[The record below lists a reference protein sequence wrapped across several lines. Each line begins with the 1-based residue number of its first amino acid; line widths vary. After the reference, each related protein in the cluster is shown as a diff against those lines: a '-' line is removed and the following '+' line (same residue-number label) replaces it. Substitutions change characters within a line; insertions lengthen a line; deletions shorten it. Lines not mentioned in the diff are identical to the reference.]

1 MKAKKT
7 MATIPSFEALL
18 LEIHQSLDLGP
29 YSSKVKDKFANLGM
43 RNKNHKDM
51 AANVCGAIFNSL
63 DMDAAACRD
72 AVLGMS
78 EWEGYHKAVE
88 LNTWTSNADQH
99 QVVWH
104 LLGYCYVPALA
115 RRIAFWNL
123 DGAFD
128 KGMPGGAFWFLPH
141 VNITTGTMEL
151 PVPHVVDWLIDLLD
165 CSIGKA
171 GVGTG
176 LPGDDNTD
184 RDSIVRNLHNWKNAS
199 IPRVHSINGY
209 FSDGA
214 KLVFKGVFELAE
226 DLADDAK
233 FEAALAFIQFR
244 NLSADDLRDQIPMTQ
259 PGRLEAIMDES
270 ATDEEKQLFV
280 QALLTRYAKPGM
292 AMIRQRLRVA
302 RMVQDG
308 YIRLLKF
315 LCPGVQATCTDPSQ
329 NKLLQLAGIFGTVYN
344 LTVDAWKNSDTQD
357 EEDILFESRLAPWD
371 KADIFLS
378 ILPSI
383 KNERHL
389 PVADLL
395 TRRFAKL
402 ADGDALEDL
411 VALDMHTATTLIASK
426 CRRLKE
432 EHEENMRL
440 HSLLERVRTAS
451 PWRALQGEA
460 SYAVVSHIANSTT
473 PPAKTRLLAMQRL
486 RELAATPAEM
496 VGAIVLELA
505 ELLNCPHTNRPSDV
519 RQQVEALLA
528 DAETSAG
535 HTTWKAPLLQYRAK
549 HLLAQNAFDDA
560 AKLMRAA
567 LEACNDGNFGTL
579 RGEIARDAF
588 AIEVAN
594 LGLIPANHEKY
605 HRNMLAYGMFQGQVT
620 SLEDTAVW
628 VSEYFWDDLYKPYPG
643 MESVQP
649 LAKKQAEAFIQ
660 EALPV
665 IIEGNWDALKQ
676 WMKHHAKTLKQG
688 TIREV
693 RSNTVLM
700 AWLKMQDEFARQLP
714 ILRAAVSSDLQ
725 GEISKVE
732 KLVAHWRHAI
742 HLLVEAWPK
751 QVNMADF
758 KGQTP
763 LMMVADASDE
773 QLTLA
778 FLNAG
783 ADVNAQD
790 YLGRTALHAAVTAR
804 SKNCVSMLLTHQA
817 DTSRVTY
824 DEANTALHTAARMGY
839 ADIVALVIEHHA
851 HLVAKENS
859 FHQTPLE
866 LAKKIMIDLPGFR
879 NMMAT
884 HHRRSIGSTQDFDQ
898 IIAMLTDTACDDQL
912 GKKKNAS

>member
-1 MKAKKT
+1 
-7 MATIPSFEALL
+7 MATIPSFETLL
-18 LEIHQSLDLGP
+18 LEIHQSLDLVP

-43 RNKNHKDM
+43 RNKNHQEM
-51 AANVCGAIFNSL
+51 AADVCGAILKSL

-72 AVLGMS
+72 AILGMS

-88 LNTWTSNADQH
+88 LNTWTADADQR

-104 LLGYCYVPALA
+104 LLGYCYVPTLA

-141 VNITTGTMEL
+141 VNVITGTMEL

-171 GVGTG
+171 GIGAES
-176 LPGDDNTD
+176 PGDGTTD
-184 RDSIVRNLHNWKNAS
+184 RDSIVRNLHNWKNTS
-199 IPRVHSINGY
+199 IPRVTSINEY
-209 FSDGA
+209 FSDDA

-226 DLADDAK
+226 DLAEQVK
-233 FEAALAFIQFR
+233 FEAALAFVQSR
-244 NLSADDLRDQIPMTQ
+244 NLSADELRDQIPMTQ

-270 ATDEEKQLFV
+270 ASDDEKLVFV
-280 QALLTRYAKPGM
+280 QALLTRYARPSM

-329 NKLLQLAGIFGTVYN
+329 NKLLQLAGIFGTIYN
-344 LTVDAWKNSDTQD
+344 LTIDAWKNSDTQD
-357 EEDILFESRLAPWD
+357 EEDILFESRLPPWD

-383 KNERHL
+383 KNEGHL

-402 ADGDALEDL
+402 AEGDALEDL
-411 VALDMHTATTLIASK
+411 VALDMDTATTLIASK
-426 CRRLKE
+426 CRRIKE
-432 EHEENMRL
+432 EYEENIRL
-440 HSLLERVRTAS
+440 QRLLERVRTAS
-451 PWRALQGEA
+451 PWRTLQGEA
-460 SYAVVSHIANSTT
+460 SYAVVSHVAKSTSL
-473 PPAKTRLLAMQRL
+473 PLKTRLLAIQRL

-496 VGAIVLELA
+496 VGASVLELG
-505 ELLNCPHTNRPSDV
+505 ELLNYCHSSKSNDM
-519 RQQVEALLA
+519 QQRVEALLA
-528 DAETSAG
+528 GAEASAG
-535 HTTWKAPLLQYRAK
+535 YATWKAPLLQYRAK

-567 LEACNDGNFGTL
+567 LDACDDGNFGTL

-594 LGLIPANHEKY
+594 LGLIPNNHEKY
-605 HRNMLAYGMFQGQVT
+605 HRNMLAYGMFPDQVT
-620 SLEDTAVW
+620 SLEDTAIG
-628 VSEYFWDDLYKPYPG
+628 VSDYFWDKLYQPYPG
-643 MESVQP
+643 TERVQP
-649 LAKKQAEAFIQ
+649 LAKNQSQAFIQ
-660 EALPV
+660 EALPI
-665 IIEGNWDALKQ
+665 IIEGRWDALKV
-676 WMKHHAKTLKQG
+676 WMKHHAKTFRQG

-693 RSNTVLM
+693 RSNSVLM
-700 AWLKMQDEFARQLP
+700 AWLKIQGGLAKQLP
-714 ILRAAVSSDLQ
+714 KLRAAASSDLL

-732 KLVAHWRHAI
+732 KLVDHWRHAI
-742 HLLVEAWPK
+742 HLLAEAWPK
-751 QVNMADF
+751 QVNIADF

-763 LMMVADASDE
+763 LMMVADTSDE
-773 QLTLA
+773 QLMLA
-778 FLNAG
+778 FLTAG

-839 ADIVALVIEHHA
+839 ADIASLVIEHQA
-851 HLVAKENS
+851 HLAAKENS

-866 LAKKIMIDLPGFR
+866 LAKKILIDLPGFR

-884 HHRRSIGSTQDFDQ
+884 HYRRSIGSKQDFDQ
-898 IIAMLTDTACDDQL
+898 IIALLTNAARDDQL
-912 GKKKNAS
+912 GERKNVR

>member
-1 MKAKKT
+1 

-18 LEIHQSLDLGP
+18 LEIHQSLDLVP
-29 YSSKVKDKFANLGM
+29 YSSKVKEKFANLGM
-43 RNKNHKDM
+43 RNKNHQEM
-51 AANVCGAIFNSL
+51 ATDVCSAIFNSL
-63 DMDAAACRD
+63 DMDAAACHD
-72 AVLGMS
+72 AVRGMS

-88 LNTWTSNADQH
+88 LNTWTSNADQR

-104 LLGYCYVPALA
+104 LLGYCYVPNLA
-115 RRIAFWNL
+115 RRIAVWNL

-141 VNITTGTMEL
+141 VNVTTGTMEL

-171 GVGTG
+171 GVGTES
-176 LPGDDNTD
+176 LGDGNTD
-184 RDSIVRNLHNWKNAS
+184 RDSIVRNLYNWKNAS
-199 IPRVHSINGY
+199 IPRVTSINEY
-209 FSDGA
+209 FSDDA
-214 KLVFKGVFELAE
+214 NLVFKGVFELAE
-226 DLADDAK
+226 DLAEQVK
-233 FEAALAFIQFR
+233 FEAALAFVQSR

-259 PGRLEAIMDES
+259 PGRLESVMDES
-270 ATDEEKQLFV
+270 ASDEEKQLFV

-315 LCPGVQATCTDPSQ
+315 LCPGVQATCTAPSQ
-329 NKLLQLAGIFGTVYN
+329 NKLLQLAGIFGTIYN

-357 EEDILFESRLAPWD
+357 EEDILFESRLPPWD
-371 KADIFLS
+371 KADVFLS

-383 KNERHL
+383 KDGGHL

-402 ADGDALEDL
+402 AEGDALEDL

-432 EHEENMRL
+432 EHEENTRL
-440 HSLLERVRTAS
+440 QSLLERVRTAS
-451 PWRALQGEA
+451 PWRTLQGEA
-460 SYAVVSHIANSTT
+460 SYAVVSHVAKSTSL
-473 PPAKTRLLAMQRL
+473 PLKTRLLAIQRL

-496 VGAIVLELA
+496 VGASILELA
-505 ELLNCPHTNRPSDV
+505 ELLNCRHTNRSNDV
-519 RQQVEALLA
+519 QHRVEALLA
-528 DAETSAG
+528 EAEASAG
-535 HTTWKAPLLQYRAK
+535 HATWKAPLLQYRAK

-567 LEACNDGNFGTL
+567 LDACDDGNFGTL
-579 RGEIARDAF
+579 RGEIAKDAF

-594 LGLIPANHEKY
+594 LGLIPNNHEKY
-605 HRNMLAYGMFQGQVT
+605 HRNMLAYGMFQHQVT
-620 SLEDTAVW
+620 SLEDTAIC
-628 VSEYFWDDLYKPYPG
+628 VSDYFWDELYKPYPCI
-643 MESVQP
+643 ESAQP
-649 LAKKQAEAFIQ
+649 LAKEQAKTFIQ
-660 EALPV
+660 EALPI
-665 IIEGNWDALKQ
+665 IIEGKWDALKQ
-676 WMKHHAKTLKQG
+676 WMRRNAKTLKQG

-725 GEISKVE
+725 GEVSKME
-732 KLVAHWRHAI
+732 RGLAHWRHAI
-742 HLLVEAWPK
+742 HLLAEAWPK

-778 FLNAG
+778 FLSAG

-866 LAKKIMIDLPGFR
+866 LAKKILIDLPGFR

-884 HHRRSIGSTQDFDQ
+884 HHRRSIGSKQDFDQ
-898 IIAMLTDTACDDQL
+898 IIAMLTDAARDAQL
-912 GKKKNAS
+912 GERANAS